1 MDGGWR
7 YRLVSVLGAGTLAFL
22 AVAVANNPLVQTGY
36 RLLPVIGHLPFDPP
50 GAVEFAIEAGT
61 TVVVVVG
68 ALFPLYKPR
77 PRRILDV
84 AMLSTQ
90 RTLVALFTLAGIGYF
105 DYTYRLPRA
114 TMVVAGAILV
124 VAIPAWF
131 VTIRRRPGDGDRT
144 VLVGD
149 DPVAM
154 DKVLGEIDGAVLGYV
169 SPPTGYEMQTES
181 ESDPVSV
188 ADGGQV
194 RPRTIDDL
202 GFLGGFSRLDDVL
215 IDYDV
220 DTAVLAFRHAD
231 RGEFF
236 GALDTC
242 YEHGVTAKV
251 HRDHADRVLT
261 GEDVAEKL
269 VRIDLEP
276 WDWQDYAIKRL
287 FDVVFAGCGL
297 LVLSPVMVMIAVAIK
312 LDSPDPVLYSQERT
326 AEFGE
331 TFTVY
336 KFRSMISGAEA
347 ETGAK
352 LSTEDAGGV
361 DPRVTR
367 VGRVLRATH
376 LDEIP
381 QLWSILVGDMS
392 VVGPRPERPALDADI
407 EQGVVDWRRRWFV
420 KPGLTGLAQIN
431 DVTGVEPS
439 EKLKYDLQYI
449 RQQSVWF
456 DVKIVIRQVWKVF
469 DDFVHL
475 LKRGILDRVR

>member
-1 MDGGWR
+1 MHRTSNTMDGGWR

-261 GEDVAEKL
+261 GEDVGEKL

-276 WDWQDYAIKRL
+276 WDWQDYVLKRA
-287 FDVVFAGCGL
+287 FDVAFAAGTLLFMSPLLAIIGL
-297 LVLSPVMVMIAVAIK
+297 AIK
-312 LDSPDPVLYSQERT
+312 LQDGGPILYRQERT
-326 AEFGE
+326 AEFGQM
-331 TFTVY
+331 FTIY
-336 KFRSMISGAEA
+336 KFRSM
-347 ETGAK
+347 TPDD
-352 LSTEDAGGV
+352 EDTSP
-361 DPRVTR
+361 DSEEDYRVTR
-367 VGRVLRATH
+367 VGRVLRKTH

-381 QLWSILVGDMS
+381 QLWTILTGKMS
-392 VVGPRPERPALDADI
+392 VVGPRAVWTEEEIHLEEETAA
-407 EQGVVDWRRRWFV
+407 WRKRWFI
-420 KPGLTGLAQIN
+420 KPGLTGVAQIN
-431 DVTGVEPS
+431 DATS
-439 EKLKYDLQYI
+439 TDAKAKLRYDLEYI
-449 RQQSVWF
+449 RRQSFWF
-456 DVKIVIRQVWKVF
+456 DLRIVIRQVWKVF

>member
-261 GEDVAEKL
+261 GEDVGEKL

-276 WDWQDYAIKRL
+276 WDWQDYVLKRA
-287 FDVVFAGCGL
+287 FDVAFAAGTLLFMSPLLAIIGL
-297 LVLSPVMVMIAVAIK
+297 AIK
-312 LDSPDPVLYSQERT
+312 LQDGGPILYRQERT
-326 AEFGE
+326 AEFGQM
-331 TFTVY
+331 FTIY
-336 KFRSMISGAEA
+336 KFRSM
-347 ETGAK
+347 TPDD
-352 LSTEDAGGV
+352 EDTSP
-361 DPRVTR
+361 DSEEDYRVTR
-367 VGRVLRATH
+367 VGRVLRKTH

-381 QLWSILVGDMS
+381 QLWTILTGKMS
-392 VVGPRPERPALDADI
+392 VVGPRAVWTEEEIHLEEETAA
-407 EQGVVDWRRRWFV
+407 WRKRWFI
-420 KPGLTGLAQIN
+420 KPGLTGVAQIN
-431 DVTGVEPS
+431 DATS
-439 EKLKYDLQYI
+439 TDAKAKLRYDLEYI
-449 RQQSVWF
+449 RRQSFWF
-456 DVKIVIRQVWKVF
+456 DLRIVIRQVWKVF